1 MKLKIH
7 AVFRE
12 QLDTIEDEVGLLW
25 FMVVQ
30 SSQRHRIER
39 IRVSKATAA
48 RDLNSFFT
56 PNKYKFIK
64 MENPQ
69 LPVFK
74 KL

>member
-1 MKLKIH
+1 MKLKTH

-25 FMVVQ
+25 FMVITNGQ
-30 SSQRHRIER
+30 QRVER
-39 IRVSKATAA
+39 IAITKPKSVEQLS
-48 RDLNSFFT
+48 SHFT

-64 MENPQ
+64 IQNQM
-69 LPVFK
+69 PVFK

>member
-1 MKLKIH
+1 MKLKTH

-25 FMVVQ
+25 FMVITNRQ
-30 SSQRHRIER
+30 QRVER
-39 IRVSKATAA
+39 IAITKPESVEQLRSH
-48 RDLNSFFT
+48 FT

-64 MENPQ
+64 IQNQM
-69 LPVFK
+69 PVFK